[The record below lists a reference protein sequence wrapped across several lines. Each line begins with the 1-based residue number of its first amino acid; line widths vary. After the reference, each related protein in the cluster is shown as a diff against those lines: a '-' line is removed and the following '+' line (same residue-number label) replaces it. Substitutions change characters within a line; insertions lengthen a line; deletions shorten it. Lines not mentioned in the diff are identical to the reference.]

1 LLVSGVG
8 CAAEIPRSLGNIESS
23 RDSDPDTDLPAT
35 VPEQSSEW
43 EAIREIYEP
52 YWARDSG
59 SEETA
64 RSDRQDSNREGSKTG
79 EGDEGDKV
87 ADATD
92 ATNAADAADAAPAGR
107 PDELLMVVD
116 RHNGLPPG
124 YEPDELVFLRPRDVP
139 TLGGGSMKLRKP
151 AARAVSRMI
160 GGAREDG
167 IELLVSS
174 AYRSYEAQ
182 VVSYGRLTAIYGE
195 QAKNFS
201 APPGHSEHQLG
212 TAIDV
217 SNSDTNYR
225 LIQHFGETAASEW
238 LHHNAASYGFV
249 LSYPREAEEHTGYSW
264 EPWHYRYVGKE
275 NARLYEEGDYASPQ
289 SFFRERGGAPETE

>member
-1 LLVSGVG
+1 MLVSGAG
-8 CAAEIPRSLGNIESS
+8 CAAEIPSSLGNIESS
-23 RDSDPDTDLPAT
+23 RDSGPDKDLPAT

-43 EAIREIYEP
+43 EAIREVYEP
-52 YWARDSG
+52 YWARNSG
-59 SEETA
+59 SGGTA
-64 RSDRQDSNREGSKTG
+64 LPDRQGSNREGAETG
-79 EGDEGDKV
+79 EGDKV

-92 ATNAADAADAAPAGR
+92 ASDAADASPAGS
-107 PDELLMVVD
+107 PDELLVVVD

-124 YEPDELVFLRPRDVP
+124 YEPDKLVLLHPRNVP
-139 TLGGGSMKLRKP
+139 TLGGGSMKLREP
-151 AARAVSRMI
+151 AARAASRMI
-160 GGAREDG
+160 GAARKDG

-195 QAKNFS
+195 RAKNFS

-212 TAIDV
+212 TVIDV

-264 EPWHYRYVGKE
+264 EPWHYRYIGKE

-289 SFFRERGGAPETE
+289 SFFRERSGTPETE